1 LIFFFNQ
8 RYFLY
13 SLFVFYPLIAQ
24 CVDVN
29 LDLPGQAINMSQ
41 LYGSVV
47 FCLILFALA
56 VNFKAK
62 GIFLLSLA
70 LFVYFLCTALFSP
83 HPFTTMMA
91 SMKFGSWVLLIPLA
105 SSLIKTESDIKLL
118 SDFAYVTVCIII
130 ISIIL
135 SWFGIYG
142 RSTEYG
148 YQGHNLKVAIGAYY
162 NQSGIAAALLLAIPI
177 LFIKGF
183 QGEKRYRYQ
192 IGALIAFVGILMTY
206 VRGPFAIII
215 LSYFYLLYLSFRHS
229 LKRVAPTILTTI
241 FVSFIAISAFYFLNP
256 ETAFLRWKMEQNLV
270 QDKNIAKLGSGR
282 VGDLMFFSHYYMN
295 KMDAL
300 QKTFGI
306 GFGIDG
312 YINPTGKIAHNTFLQ
327 VLIGCGLVGIL
338 LFIVF
343 VMGIFIMYKK
353 FIIKQT
359 SLNYRLF
366 CTFGIMSW
374 FVLILLLLRG
384 GGAQIFPYFMSS
396 IQIGA
401 TIGLI
406 INSRDGEIAASS
418 KYR

>member
-1 LIFFFNQ
+1 
-8 RYFLY
+8 
-13 SLFVFYPLIAQ
+13 
-24 CVDVN
+24 
-29 LDLPGQAINMSQ
+29 
-41 LYGSVV
+41 
-47 FCLILFALA
+47 
-56 VNFKAK
+56 
-62 GIFLLSLA
+62 
-70 LFVYFLCTALFSP
+70 
-83 HPFTTMMA
+83 
-91 SMKFGSWVLLIPLA
+91 
-105 SSLIKTESDIKLL
+105 
-118 SDFAYVTVCIII
+118 
-130 ISIIL
+130 
-135 SWFGIYG
+135 
-142 RSTEYG
+142 
-148 YQGHNLKVAIGAYY
+148 
-162 NQSGIAAALLLAIPI
+162 
-177 LFIKGF
+177 
-183 QGEKRYRYQ
+183 
-192 IGALIAFVGILMTY
+192 
-206 VRGPFAIII
+206 
-215 LSYFYLLYLSFRHS
+215 
-229 LKRVAPTILTTI
+229 
-241 FVSFIAISAFYFLNP
+241 
-256 ETAFLRWKMEQNLV
+256 
-270 QDKNIAKLGSGR
+270 
-282 VGDLMFFSHYYMN
+282 
-295 KMDAL
+295 MDAL